1 MKTFSYTA
9 HSKQVLGDMHTPVSI
24 YLKVRDMYPQSAL
37 MESSDYHAGENSLSF
52 IALCPLASIG
62 VNSGIVT
69 ASYPDNSRKEEPLT
83 QSFTVEKAMNQFISQ
98 FQVTGE
104 NKNVCGLYGYT
115 TFNAVKYFEHI
126 PVKESHDEQN
136 DAPDLLYILYKYI
149 IVFNHFKNELTLVE
163 MLGEGEESGL
173 PELEAAIEN
182 RNYASYNFSVTG
194 PVSSPISDE
203 EHKANVRKGIAHC
216 MRGDVFQIVLS
227 RRLSSLMPEMISKFI
242 VLFAASTLLLI
253 FSISISGDTAF
264 SVLHRRLTVK
274 LKTDV
279 PTSTRLPEQPAVPEI
294 R

>member
-1 MKTFSYTA
+1 MKTFNYTT

-52 IALCPLASIG
+52 IALCPLANIG

-69 ASYPDNSRKEEPLT
+69 ANYPDNSRTEEPLT
-83 QSFTVEKAMNQFISQ
+83 KTFTVEKAMNRFINQ

-163 MLGEGEESGL
+163 MLAEGEESGL

-194 PVSSPISDE
+194 PVTSPITDE
-203 EHKANVRKGIAHC
+203 CVA
-216 MRGDVFQIVLS
+216 MYS
-227 RRLSSLMPEMISKFI
+227 RSFFPGGSFSLTPEMISKYI
-242 VLFAASTLLLI
+242 GHSAALTLPLI
-253 FSISISGDTAF
+253 FSISISEDIES
-264 SVLHRRLTVK
+264 SVLHRKHTARLKATM
-274 LKTDV
+274 LI
-279 PTSTRLPEQPAVPEI
+279 SIRFPEQHAGVAI
-294 R
+294 S

>member
-1 MKTFSYTA
+1 
-9 HSKQVLGDMHTPVSI
+9 MHTPVSI

-62 VNSGIVT
+62 VNGGIVT
-69 ASYPDNSRKEEPLT
+69 ANYPDNSRTEEPLT
-83 QSFTVEKAMNQFISQ
+83 KTFNVEKAMNRFINQ
-98 FQVTGE
+98 FQVTGD

-136 DAPDLLYILYKYI
+136 DAPDLLYILYKYV

-163 MLGEGEESGL
+163 MLSEGEESGL

-194 PVSSPISDE
+194 PVTSPITDE

-227 RRLSSLMPEMISKFI
+227 RRFIQHTPEMISKFI
-242 VLFAASTLLLI
+242 AHSAASILLLI
-253 FSISISGDTAF
+253 FSISTSEDIVSLVLRRKHIAKSKTAA
-264 SVLHRRLTVK
+264 
-274 LKTDV
+274 
-279 PTSTRLPEQPAVPEI
+279 PTLIRLPEPPVARETQ
-294 R
+294 